1 TLNPSTQDMLRAVD
15 AVPYDAVILLPN
27 NSNVILAAKQVGG
40 LTSKDVHLIETHS
53 IPQGVAAVVAFNS
66 ERDLEQNVDAM
77 RAEAGRVQTIE
88 VTHAVRDTRSNGL
101 KVKKG
106 DVIGL
111 INEKLEFAGS
121 DYAEVVNKAL
131 GKLGPDAYELVT
143 VYRGAGASD
152 EEMASLETAIRS
164 SYPGLEVEVQHGGQQ
179 HYPFIL
185 SVE

>member
-1 TLNPSTQDMLRAVD
+1 M
-15 AVPYDAVILLPN
+15 
-27 NSNVILAAKQVGG
+27 K
-40 LTSKDVHLIETHS
+40 
-53 IPQGVAAVVAFNS
+53 
-66 ERDLEQNVDAM
+66 
-77 RAEAGRVQTIE
+77 AEAARVQTIE

-101 KVKKG
+101 RVKKG

-111 INEKLEFAGS
+111 LNDKLEFAGG

-143 VYRGAGASD
+143 VYRGQGASD
-152 EEMASLETAIRS
+152 EELANLESAIRS
-164 SYPGLEVEVQHGGQQ
+164 TFPGLEVEIQQGGQQ

>member
-1 TLNPSTQDMLRAVD
+1 VT
-15 AVPYDAVILLPN
+15 
-27 NSNVILAAKQVGG
+27 G
-40 LTSKDVHLIETHS
+40 LTKKTVHIVETKS
-53 IPQGVAAVVAFNS
+53 VPEGVAAVVAFRADRS
-66 ERDLEQNVDAM
+66 GGENVAAM
-77 RAEAGRVQTIE
+77 KAEAERVQTIE

-111 INEKLEFAGS
+111 INEKLEFAGG

-143 VYRGAGASD
+143 VYRGEDASED
-152 EEMASLETAIRS
+152 EVANLQSAIQS
-164 SYPGLEVEVQHGGQQ
+164 SFPKLEVEVQQGGQQ

>member
-1 TLNPSTQDMLRAVD
+1 M
-15 AVPYDAVILLPN
+15 
-27 NSNVILAAKQVGG
+27 AAKQVAS
-40 LTSKDVHLIETHS
+40 LTKKQVQLIETHS
-53 IPQGVAAVVAFNS
+53 VPEGVAAVVAFSQDKPVTENI
-66 ERDLEQNVDAM
+66 EAM
-77 RAEAGRVQTIE
+77 KAEAERVQTIE

-111 INEKLEFAGS
+111 INEKLEFAGG

-143 VYRGAGASD
+143 VYRGEGASD
-152 EEMASLETAIRS
+152 EELKSLESAIRS
-164 SYPGLEVEVQHGGQQ
+164 SYPTLEVEVQQGGQL

>member
-1 TLNPSTQDMLRAVD
+1 VETRS
-15 AVPYDAVILLPN
+15 VP
-27 NSNVILAAKQVGG
+27 
-40 LTSKDVHLIETHS
+40 E
-53 IPQGVAAVVAFNS
+53 GVAAVVAFRP
-66 ERDLEQNVDAM
+66 ERSGAENVAAM
-77 RAEAGRVQTIE
+77 KDEAERVQTIE

-111 INEKLEFAGS
+111 INEKLEFAGT

-131 GKLGPDAYELVT
+131 GKLGPDSYELVT
-143 VYRGAGASD
+143 VYRGEDASED
-152 EEMASLETAIRS
+152 ELASLQSAIQS
-164 SYPGLEVEVQHGGQQ
+164 SFPGLEVEVQQGGQQ

>member
-1 TLNPSTQDMLRAVD
+1 
-15 AVPYDAVILLPN
+15 
-27 NSNVILAAKQVGG
+27 
-40 LTSKDVHLIETHS
+40 
-53 IPQGVAAVVAFNS
+53 
-66 ERDLEQNVDAM
+66 
-77 RAEAGRVQTIE
+77 RVQTIE

-121 DYAEVVNKAL
+121 DYADVVNKAL
-131 GKLGPDAYELVT
+131 VKPGPDEYELVT
-143 VYRGAGASD
+143 VYRGEGASEAD
-152 EEMASLETAIRS
+152 LASLQSAIQS
-164 SYPGLEVEVQHGGQQ
+164 SFPGLEVEIQQGGQQ